1 MINVQGLTKYYHDFC
16 AVDHVNFNI
25 QQGEVVG
32 LLGPNGAGK
41 TTTLRILTGY
51 LKPTSGSVNI
61 LNFNLMNNSL
71 EIKKR
76 LGYLPESVPLYK
88 TMLVYDFLLYIASI
102 HQLDQSQITTRLNE
116 VVKICGL
123 SSVMHKSISDLS
135 KGFQQRVG
143 LAHVLIHDPEILI
156 LDEPTSGLDPNQ
168 ILEIR
173 ELIRTIGKTKTVI
186 LSTHILS
193 EAEATC
199 DRIIIIHRGGIVADG
214 QPDAL
219 KNQRD
224 KESLLNMTLEN
235 TSFAE
240 VKTRLEKIHGISAI
254 EQLTCEQGLPDSVSV
269 QIKGQGDTDLRRSIF
284 AAIKETDWVL
294 LELSLQ
300 RQSLENIFK
309 NLTQEN

>member
-1 MINVQGLTKYYHDFC
+1 
-16 AVDHVNFNI
+16 
-25 QQGEVVG
+25 
-32 LLGPNGAGK
+32 
-41 TTTLRILTGY
+41 
-51 LKPTSGSVNI
+51 
-61 LNFNLMNNSL
+61 
-71 EIKKR
+71 
-76 LGYLPESVPLYK
+76 
-88 TMLVYDFLLYIASI
+88 
-102 HQLDQSQITTRLNE
+102 
-116 VVKICGL
+116 
-123 SSVMHKSISDLS
+123 MHKSISDLS